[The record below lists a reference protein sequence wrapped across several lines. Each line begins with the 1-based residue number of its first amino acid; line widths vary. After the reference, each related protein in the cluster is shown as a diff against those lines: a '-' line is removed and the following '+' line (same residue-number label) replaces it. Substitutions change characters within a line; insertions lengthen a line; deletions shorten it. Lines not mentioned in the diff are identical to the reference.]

1 MVEFLNDSGLWEAQQ
16 LSFTLPGFRIDLISL
31 LLCQHVD
38 RVANAHEKGTAL
50 QEVQPIS
57 T

>member
-50 QEVQPIS
+50 Q
-57 T
+57 